1 MSDKSV
7 NLYLGIIS
15 IILSSI
21 IYFFIPSQ
29 VSNDPIPGTGDLVR
43 ITPAAIPF
51 ICVFAFTTIG
61 CLFILSSFF
70 LNKNSQSQNEY
81 SINADGMVRGFVT
94 LLIVISYPIL
104 LEPLGFLLS
113 TMLIL
118 LMLNIYFGTR
128 KLWQLA
134 LGVLFLPIFIT
145 YVFGNLMYIPLPT
158 GSVFN

>member
-1 MSDKSV
+1 MSEKSV
-7 NLYLGIIS
+7 NIYLGIMS

-29 VSNDPIPGTGDLVR
+29 VSMEPIPGTGDLVK

-51 ICVFAFTTIG
+51 ICVTAFIIIG
-61 CLFILSSFF
+61 CLLIFSSFF
-70 LNKNSQSQNEY
+70 IKEGSQSQDEY
-81 SINADGMVRGFVT
+81 SFKLDGLVRGFVT
-94 LLIVISYPIL
+94 LLVVISYPFL

-118 LMLNIYFGTR
+118 LVLNIYFGTR

-134 LGVLFLPIFIT
+134 FGVVFLPILIT
-145 YVFGNLMYIPLPT
+145 YIFGDLMYIPLPT
-158 GSVFN
+158 GSVFS